1 MIQNLKFRNK
11 ILLLPFLFMILLIGI
26 LGLFNQMTNK
36 NNKQLNNIEFW
47 YIPYIEISNQLDGNM
62 KDLQRGFQDAVAA
75 VDLEKLAATRI
86 MKSKFDSLLKTSQN
100 NEAIKNDT
108 AFRKLAEKFGNYYS
122 IAYSTSESMIAGD
135 YSEATTNQIQ
145 LMISAYKEITGLLN
159 QIDQDSKAR
168 ITEIFRLTQRNN
180 KITNRVMM
188 FGMLIML
195 MLVAYLSYKISLS
208 TVVPLQD
215 FTRSLNKLSEG
226 ELNVETN
233 ELYSARQDEIGVLY
247 RSLRQLLSKLTEVV
261 ENIKDSSDNIE
272 SASVQMS
279 NVSQQLSHGA
289 SGQAASTEEISTSME
304 QMVSNIQQNT
314 ENAQQT
320 EQISKK
326 ASESMV
332 EMNNVGR
339 KSLESIKTIA
349 EKITIINDIAFQT
362 NLLALNAA
370 VEAARAGEHGRGF
383 AVVAAEVRK
392 LAERSKLA
400 ADEIESISKES
411 LKISELT
418 RNSLDVLVPEI
429 KKTSQLVQEI
439 AAASIEQRTGA
450 DQINSAIQ
458 QLNEVTQQNAS
469 SSEEMSGSAEELSSQ
484 AIKLKKVVAF
494 FKTTGQKQTTVAH
507 PVKPAVQKK
516 AATTSNKNISEQAKT
531 GNKTVKTSI
540 NKMFSNKPSEIDK
553 NFEKFKK

>member
-26 LGLFNQMTNK
+26 LGLFNWMTKK

-47 YIPYIEISNQLDGNM
+47 YIPYIEISNELDANM
-62 KDLQRGFQDAVAA
+62 KDLQRSFQDAVAA
-75 VDLEKLAATRI
+75 VDLEKLAASNVL
-86 MKSKFDSLLKTSQN
+86 KSKFDSLLKTSQN
-100 NEAIKNDT
+100 NEAIKNDS
-108 AFRKLAEKFGNYYS
+108 AFKKLDDKFDYYFN
-122 IAYSTSESMIAGD
+122 IAYTTSESMIGGD

-145 LMISAYKEITGLLN
+145 LMISEYKEILELLN
-159 QIDQDSKAR
+159 QIDKDSKVR
-168 ITEIFRLTQRNN
+168 MTELFRLTQQNN
-180 KITNRVMM
+180 RITNRIMM
-188 FGMLIML
+188 IGMLIML
-195 MLVAYLSYKISLS
+195 ILVAYLSYKISLS
-208 TVVPLQD
+208 TVAPLQS
-215 FTRSLNKLSEG
+215 FTESLNKLAAG
-226 ELNVETN
+226 ELNIKTDEVHME
-233 ELYSARQDEIGVLY
+233 RQDEIGILY
-247 RSLRQLLSKLTEVV
+247 RSLHLLLGKLNEVV
-261 ENIKDSSDNIE
+261 ENIKEGSDNIE
-272 SASVQMS
+272 SASLQMN

-332 EMNNVGR
+332 DMNSVGR

-429 KKTSQLVQEI
+429 QKTSQLVQEI

-469 SSEEMSGSAEELSSQ
+469 SSEEMSGSAEELSTQ
-484 AIKLKKVVAF
+484 AKKLKQVVSF
-494 FKTTGQKQTTVAH
+494 FKTAEQEQKNVTPVA
-507 PVKPAVQKK
+507 KQPAFKQKVAVPEKVVESTKSNSK
-516 AATTSNKNISEQAKT
+516 ATKS
-531 GNKTVKTSI
+531 SI
-540 NKMFSNKPSEIDK
+540 NKIFTGKTSDLDK
-553 NFEKFKK
+553 DFEKFRK